1 MTKTPRA
8 ATQAL
13 MYTITAILCL
23 AVTSPVMAR
32 SHPKSEKDAG
42 VGFRGA
48 DRDAVRGYFALDIKN
63 GNCPP
68 GLAKKRNG
76 CQPPGQAKKQWT
88 KGQPLPAAVVYEPLP
103 SALIVRLGPPPPNHE
118 YVRVAGDILMLA
130 AGTHMVVD
138 AITDL
143 GGALR

>member
-1 MTKTPRA
+1 MVTMVLTVALA
-8 ATQAL
+8 AP
-13 MYTITAILCL
+13 
-23 AVTSPVMAR
+23 AVAR
-32 SHPKSEKDAG
+32 PNKGKSAEAE
-42 VGFRGA
+42 VSIGFRGS
-48 DRDAVRGYFALDIKN
+48 DRDVVRGYFDPEIRG

-88 KGQPLPAAVVYEPLP
+88 KRRPLPPAVIYEPLP
-103 SALIVRLGPPPPNHE
+103 AELVVRLGPPPPNHE

-130 AGTHMVVD
+130 VGTHMVVD